1 MPTAITT
8 IMDMIMTTDP
18 ALYRLLAW
26 LSPSYPVGAFSY
38 SHGIERAVDAGYVTD
53 MASAGDWIETVL
65 RLGGGRT
72 DAILFVAAHAAA
84 SRGDDVALGEA
95 AETGAAFVATAELAL
110 ESHAQGAAFLMAT
123 EAAWPVE
130 RAGAALDRLR
140 GAWNGPVAYPVAVAV
155 AAAAHEIPLQ
165 PALVAYLH
173 AFAANLVSAA
183 VRLIPLGQTEGQK
196 LVTFLEITVLETA
209 AEALASDLEAL
220 AGAVPMSDICSMTHE
235 TQYTR
240 LFRS

>member
-1 MPTAITT
+1 
-8 IMDMIMTTDP
+8 MDMIMTTDP

-72 DAILFVAAHAAA
+72 DAILFAAAHGAAA
-84 SRGDDVALGEA
+84 RGDDVALGEV

-123 EAAWPVE
+123 EAAWPSPGI
-130 RAGAALDRLR
+130 ARLR
-140 GAWNGPVAYPVAVAV
+140 RAWNGPFAYPVAVGV
-155 AAAAHEIPLQ
+155 AAAAHEVPVQ
-165 PALVAYLH
+165 PTLVAYLH

-196 LVTFLEITVLETA
+196 LVTFLETTVLETA
-209 AEALASDLEAL
+209 VEALASDLDAL

>member
-1 MPTAITT
+1 MT
-8 IMDMIMTTDP
+8 MTTDP

-38 SHGIERAVDAGYVTD
+38 SHGIERAVDAGYVVD

-72 DAILFVAAHAAA
+72 DAILFAAAHGAAA
-84 SRGDDVALGEA
+84 RGDDVALGEV

-110 ESHAQGAAFLMAT
+110 ESHAQGAAFLLAT
-123 EAAWPVE
+123 EAAWPNPGTV
-130 RAGAALDRLR
+130 RLR
-140 GAWNGPVAYPVAVAV
+140 RAWNGPVAYPVAVAV
-155 AAAAHEIPLQ
+155 AAAAHEVPVQ
-165 PALVAYLH
+165 PALTAYLH

-196 LVTFLEITVLETA
+196 LVTFLESAVLETA
-209 AEALASDLEAL
+209 AEALAGDLDAL